1 MKNASFDRR
10 EFLKGTGWMLGA
22 ALAGGC
28 AVGRRPGEAP
38 AAPADAVPPGSSDN
52 QLHNDA

>member
-1 MKNASFDRR
+1 MDSVDFDRR

-28 AVGRRPGEAP
+28 AVGRAPGDLARMGY
-38 AAPADAVPPGSSDN
+38 AR
-52 QLHNDA
+52 